1 MSVRDAWREAFPAV
15 AARVVL
21 AYVVDCWRQVSR
33 QQSPHFAWALNEP
46 AITKRFRKHL
56 AVGSDNAGLTG
67 HWSAE
72 AVDMDLQSDLS
83 PKDTH
88 RTDIMYFSDRVQ
100 PRLSLTFEFKKL
112 KDNSDSRKKYYGN
125 AGMCRFVEAI
135 YAKDDPFGI
144 MVAII
149 EDDSQR
155 ACVKHLKSALR
166 SDDARALLKYVPDPA
181 TGLHVREPSCEMPKL
196 AEFDTQHHRD
206 SGPFD
211 TFMFCHLV
219 LGFPD
224 SP

>member
-1 MSVRDAWREAFPAV
+1 MSVRDSWREAFPAV
-15 AARVVL
+15 DARDVL

-112 KDNSDSRKKYYGN
+112 KDNSDSRKKYYGK

-135 YAKDDPFGI
+135 YAKDDPFGV

-149 EDDSQR
+149 EDKSKRD
-155 ACVKHLKSALR
+155 CVENLKSTLR
-166 SDDARALLKYVPDPA
+166 NEDVTALLKYVPEPH
-181 TGLHVREPSCEMPKL
+181 TGMHVREPSREMPRL
-196 AEFDTQHHRD
+196 AEFDTQHHRH

-219 LGFPD
+219 LAF
-224 SP
+224 